1 MPIVPPSLP
10 PGGTEPR
17 SRTALATPF
26 LRASAALVVGALTLF
41 APACAPPDAP
51 EADRAQRSGPQRL
64 VSAQGEVDWNRYYN
78 NTETN
83 QILQQFHAMYP
94 ELTELYSIGK
104 SFLGAD
110 LMVMEITN
118 KATGPSDEKPGFYLD
133 GGIHSGE
140 LVASAVATYGLAYL
154 LNNYGSDAQ
163 VTRLLD
169 TMVFYVRP
177 KFNPDGSDLV
187 LATDQSLRSSVNP
200 RDEDGDGLLDEDP
213 NEDLDGDGRILQM
226 RVEDPDGNWV
236 VSPEDPRLM
245 DPRLPGDPCPC
256 YTLYPEGIDNDGDGL
271 HGEDGVGGL
280 DMNRNYPRNWEREHI
295 QGGAGDF
302 PLSEPE
308 THATVRFLTEKKN
321 ITSIVH
327 GHTSGGFV
335 FRLPSAVRPQ
345 DFPPVDLSL
354 IIHLGEEYTRSTGRP
369 VIPSS
374 NNPLTHRHGTLL
386 SFAYWD
392 RGIIGW
398 VPEYVPPVA
407 WVTDYDGDGQI
418 SPTEELRFNDEELGG
433 RYFTDWTPY
442 DHPQL
447 GQVEIGGWWTRFWR
461 QNTPWELLEDEVE
474 QQIPWMLYL
483 AEQAPRLAMGDPV
496 VTPLGEGRVR
506 VDVEVRNEGFLPTSL
521 TERGAVGEVDRN
533 GVIRNQVVAP
543 PTVTLAV
550 EGGTIEDLP
559 ARRVIPHLGG
569 SNPFLQEV
577 TIPNHTVSWVV
588 NASASNPTF
597 QITAASVK
605 GGTVRSGERPL
616 R

>member
-1 MPIVPPSLP
+1 
-10 PGGTEPR
+10 
-17 SRTALATPF
+17 
-26 LRASAALVVGALTLF
+26 
-41 APACAPPDAP
+41 
-51 EADRAQRSGPQRL
+51 
-64 VSAQGEVDWNRYYN
+64 
-78 NTETN
+78 
-83 QILQQFHAMYP
+83 
-94 ELTELYSIGK
+94 
-104 SFLGAD
+104 
-110 LMVMEITN
+110 
-118 KATGPSDEKPGFYLD
+118 
-133 GGIHSGE
+133 
-140 LVASAVATYGLAYL
+140 
-154 LNNYGSDAQ
+154 
-163 VTRLLD
+163 
-169 TMVFYVRP
+169 MVFYVRP

-200 RDEDGDGLLDEDP
+200 RDEDGDGLFDEDP

-226 RVEDPDGNWV
+226 RVEDPEGNWV

-308 THATVRFLTEKKN
+308 TYAAVRFLTEKKN
-321 ITSIVH
+321 ITGIVH

-335 FRLPSAVRPQ
+335 YRLPSAVRPQ

-374 NNPLTHRHGTLL
+374 NNPLSHRYGTLL
-386 SFAYWD
+386 SFGYWD

-398 VPEYVPPVA
+398 VPEYVPPVG

-433 RYFTDWTPY
+433 KYFTDWTPY

-447 GQVEIGGWWTRFWR
+447 GRVEIGGWWTRFWR

-569 SNPFLQEV
+569 TNTFLQEV

-588 NASASNPTF
+588 NTSASNPTF
-597 QITAASVK
+597 RITAASVK